1 MKQVYL
7 MDPYLREMESPVA
20 GYGPNGGILLE
31 KTIFYP
37 TSGGQPNDLG
47 TLSWKGR
54 NALVTDVRKY
64 RLEEI
69 EIILDKNSPLPVKGN
84 VVHQEIDWDRRF
96 RHMKI
101 HTSLHL
107 LSVVIPL
114 PVTGGSIST
123 LKGRLDFDMPD
134 PLENKEMIEEQ
145 LNNLINQALPVSYEW
160 ISSEELAQKPEMVKT
175 MSVKPPMEAGQV
187 RLVRIGSLPESVDLQ
202 PCGGTHVKSTD
213 EIGKIKLGKIEKKG
227 RNNRRVNLFVD

>member
-7 MDPYLREMESPVA
+7 TEPYMREMESPFV

-47 TLSWKGR
+47 TLSWKGQ

-64 RLEEI
+64 GLDGI
-69 EIILDKNSPLPVKGN
+69 EIILDENSPLPEEGD
-84 VVHQEIDWDRRF
+84 VVHQEIDWDRRYT
-96 RHMKI
+96 HMKI

-175 MSVKPPMEAGQV
+175 MSVKPPMGAGQV
-187 RLVRIGSLPESVDLQ
+187 RLVRIGSSSESVDLQ

-213 EIGKIKLGKIEKKG
+213 EIGRIRLGKIEKKG

>member
-7 MDPYLREMESPVA
+7 TEPYMREMESLVV
-20 GYGPNGGILLE
+20 GYGLNGGILLE

-47 TLSWKGR
+47 TLSWKGK
-54 NALVTDVRKY
+54 NASVSDVRKY
-64 RLEEI
+64 GLDGI
-69 EIILDKNSPLPVKGN
+69 EIILEENSPLPEEGD
-84 VVHQEIDWDRRF
+84 VVHQEIDWDRRYT
-96 RHMKI
+96 HMKI

-145 LNNLINQALPVSYEW
+145 LNSLINQALPVSYEW

-175 MSVKPPMEAGQV
+175 MSVKPPMGAGQV
-187 RLVRIGSLPESVDLQ
+187 RLVRIGSSEESVDLQ
-202 PCGGTHVKSTD
+202 PCGGTHVRSTD
-213 EIGKIKLGKIEKKG
+213 EIGKIRLGKIEKKG

>member
-1 MKQVYL
+1 MTQVYL
-7 MDPYLREMESPVA
+7 TEPYLREMESQAV

-47 TLSWKGR
+47 TLFWKGK
-54 NALVTDVRKY
+54 NASVSDVRKY
-64 RLEEI
+64 GLDGI
-69 EIILDKNSPLPVKGN
+69 EIILEENSPLPEKGD
-84 VVHQEIDWDRRF
+84 VVYQEIDWDRRYS
-96 RHMKI
+96 HMKI

-107 LSVVIPL
+107 LSVVISL

-145 LNNLINQALPVSYEW
+145 LNSLIYQDLPVSYEW

-175 MSVKPPMEAGQV
+175 MSVKPPMGAGQV
-187 RLVRIGSLPESVDLQ
+187 RLVRIGSSAESVDLQ
-202 PCGGTHVKSTD
+202 PCGGTHVRSTG
-213 EIGKIKLGKIEKKG
+213 EIGKIRLGKIEKKG

>member
-1 MKQVYL
+1 M
-7 MDPYLREMESPVA
+7 REMESLVV
-20 GYGPNGGILLE
+20 GNGPNGGILLE

-47 TLSWKGR
+47 TLSWNGK
-54 NALVTDVRKY
+54 NASISDVRKY
-64 RLEEI
+64 GMDGI
-69 EIILDKNSPLPVKGN
+69 EIILDENSPLPEEGD
-84 VVHQEIDWDRRF
+84 VVHQEIDWDRRYT
-96 RHMKI
+96 HMKI

-134 PLENKEMIEEQ
+134 PLENKEIIEEQ

-175 MSVKPPMEAGQV
+175 MSVKPPMGAGQV
-187 RLVRIGSLPESVDLQ
+187 RLVRIGSSPESVDLQ

-213 EIGKIKLGKIEKKG
+213 EIGKIRLGKIEKKG
-227 RNNRRVNLFVD
+227 RNNRRVNLFVE

>member
-7 MDPYLREMESPVA
+7 TEPYMREIESPVV

-47 TLSWKGR
+47 TLSWKGK
-54 NALVTDVRKY
+54 NASVSDVRKY
-64 RLEEI
+64 GLDGI
-69 EIILDKNSPLPVKGN
+69 EIILEENSPLPEEGD
-84 VVHQEIDWDRRF
+84 VVHQEIDWDRRYT
-96 RHMKI
+96 HMKI

-145 LNNLINQALPVSYEW
+145 LNSLINQALPVSYEW
-160 ISSEELAQKPEMVKT
+160 ISSEELAQKSEMVKT
-175 MSVKPPMEAGQV
+175 MSVKPPMGAGQV
-187 RLVRIGSLPESVDLQ
+187 RLVRIGSSEESVDLQ
-202 PCGGTHVKSTD
+202 PCGGTHVRSTD
-213 EIGKIKLGKIEKKG
+213 EIGKIRLGKIEKKG

>member
-7 MDPYLREMESPVA
+7 TEPYMRELESRVV

-47 TLSWKGR
+47 TLSWNGQS
-54 NALVTDVRKY
+54 ALVTDVRKY
-64 RLEEI
+64 GLDGI
-69 EIILDKNSPLPVKGN
+69 EIILDKNSSLPREGD

-96 RHMKI
+96 MHMKI

-145 LNNLINQALPVSYEW
+145 LNNLINQALSVSYEW

-175 MSVKPPMEAGQV
+175 MSVKPPMGSGQV
-187 RLVRIGSLPESVDLQ
+187 RLVRIGSSAESVDLQ
-202 PCGGTHVKSTD
+202 PCGGTHVRSTS
-213 EIGKIKLGKIEKKG
+213 EIGKIRLGKIEKKG

>member
-7 MDPYLREMESPVA
+7 TDPYLREMESLVV
-20 GYGPNGGILLE
+20 GNGPNGGILLE

-47 TLSWKGR
+47 TLSWNGK
-54 NALVTDVRKY
+54 NASISDVRKY
-64 RLEEI
+64 GMDGI
-69 EIILDKNSPLPVKGN
+69 EIILDENSPLPEEGD
-84 VVHQEIDWDRRF
+84 VVHQEIDWDRRYT
-96 RHMKI
+96 HMKI

-134 PLENKEMIEEQ
+134 PLENKEIIEEQ

-175 MSVKPPMEAGQV
+175 MSVKPPMGAGQV
-187 RLVRIGSLPESVDLQ
+187 RLVRIGSSPESVDLQ

-213 EIGKIKLGKIEKKG
+213 EIGKIRLGKIEKKG
-227 RNNRRVNLFVD
+227 RNNRRVNLFVE

>member
-1 MKQVYL
+1 MTQVYL
-7 MDPYLREMESPVA
+7 TEPYLREMESQTV

-47 TLSWKGR
+47 TLFWKGK
-54 NALVTDVRKY
+54 NASVSDVRKY
-64 RLEEI
+64 GLDGI
-69 EIILDKNSPLPVKGN
+69 EIILEENSPLPEKGD
-84 VVHQEIDWDRRF
+84 VVYQEIDWDRRYS
-96 RHMKI
+96 HMKI

-107 LSVVIPL
+107 LSVVISL

-145 LNNLINQALPVSYEW
+145 LNSLIYQDLPVSYEW

-175 MSVKPPMEAGQV
+175 MSVKPPMGAGQV
-187 RLVRIGSLPESVDLQ
+187 RLVRIGSSAESVDLQ
-202 PCGGTHVKSTD
+202 PCGGTHVRSTG
-213 EIGKIKLGKIEKKG
+213 EIGKIRLGKIEKKG

>member
-7 MDPYLREMESPVA
+7 TEPYMREMESLVV
-20 GYGPNGGILLE
+20 GYGLNGGILLE

-47 TLSWKGR
+47 TLSWKGK
-54 NALVTDVRKY
+54 NASVSDVRKY
-64 RLEEI
+64 GLDGI
-69 EIILDKNSPLPVKGN
+69 EIILEENSPLPEEGDVI
-84 VVHQEIDWDRRF
+84 HQEIDWDRRYT
-96 RHMKI
+96 HMKI

-134 PLENKEMIEEQ
+134 PLENKEKIEEQ
-145 LNNLINQALPVSYEW
+145 LNSLINQALPVSYEW

-175 MSVKPPMEAGQV
+175 MSVKPPMGAGQV
-187 RLVRIGSLPESVDLQ
+187 RLVRIGSSEESVDLQ
-202 PCGGTHVKSTD
+202 PCGGTHVRSTD
-213 EIGKIKLGKIEKKG
+213 EIGKIRLGKIEKKG